1 MVREDDHRFVLTTFD
16 ACYDNICMG
25 TTDGKIYLHS
35 ISKGLYLYKRF
46 EIARGGDGQIVNCL
60 KFLNRELL
68 LTATNDCTVKIW
80 DLEQMKPKLNFDFKD
95 PINVAAISPDGN
107 LLGVYGDCLQAEI
120 LDLRSGEVITTLHGH
135 TDFGFSLCWHPNGKI
150 LATGN
155 QDLTCKI
162 WDVRYLNQ
170 NSSAYCIKTLECA
183 IGASADVKFA
193 GRGGS

>member
-1 MVREDDHRFVLTTFD
+1 
-16 ACYDNICMG
+16 
-25 TTDGKIYLHS
+25 
-35 ISKGLYLYKRF
+35 
-46 EIARGGDGQIVNCL
+46 
-60 KFLNRELL
+60 
-68 LTATNDCTVKIW
+68 
-80 DLEQMKPKLNFDFKD
+80 MKPKLNFDFKD